1 MPCPICDAPVG
12 HHHRRGF
19 SCAAPALMVFD
30 PAFEKRCPDCGAA
43 INCERHQ
50 GWCSTR
56 AEVLWVA
63 TTPAE
68 AREQAALRIC
78 TLSALAS
85 LRPGGKHEALAGR
98 LLP

>member
-1 MPCPICDAPVG
+1 
-12 HHHRRGF
+12 
-19 SCAAPALMVFD
+19 MVFD

-43 INCERHQ
+43 VNCERHQ